1 MLFTQK
7 ATSLALDIHEGLM
20 PLQLGQ
26 GLLKCELPLC
36 SYLLVFPALLGGPL
50 CSFTR
55 FQA

>member
-20 PLQLGQ
+20 PLQLGIHI
-26 GLLKCELPLC
+26 LKCELPLC